1 MFFDISKNIFMG
13 KSFFIDGGQNP
24 LEPARK
30 NCKILYGPKVSNFKE
45 IYKYLDDK
53 KIAFKVK
60 NQNNLYNRLNYL
72 LDNTKKSSKN
82 KNKLKIIGDK
92 VLNKSVKEIEGFI

>member
-1 MFFDISKNIFMG
+1 MHFLHSNKKKITDKTNVYLVDTYGETGLFFDISKNIFMG

-30 NCKILYGPKVSNFKE
+30 NCKILYGPKVSNFKV

-60 NQNNLYNRLNYL
+60 NQNNL
-72 LDNTKKSSKN
+72 
-82 KNKLKIIGDK
+82 
-92 VLNKSVKEIEGFI
+92 